1 MMTQETTVN
10 SNGQTVYKSRWGYH
24 PCDYETFLKLK
35 ELNKLFEKS
44 KQDAKNWYRWA
55 RKQEHNRRGSE
66 PQIDPRFCEL
76 PEKPPS
82 VVWMDAPPNGPFQL
96 RDGSGYAYFP
106 DNHLKSVVVRHHDIA
121 EAYRRARTPVSS
133 PDAVPSLGVP
143 VGKID
148 AMLNDSE

>member
-1 MMTQETTVN
+1 MTQETTVN

-55 RKQEHNRRGSE
+55 RKS
-66 PQIDPRFCEL
+66 
-76 PEKPPS
+76 
-82 VVWMDAPPNGPFQL
+82 A
-96 RDGSGYAYFP
+96 
-106 DNHLKSVVVRHHDIA
+106 VVRHHDIA